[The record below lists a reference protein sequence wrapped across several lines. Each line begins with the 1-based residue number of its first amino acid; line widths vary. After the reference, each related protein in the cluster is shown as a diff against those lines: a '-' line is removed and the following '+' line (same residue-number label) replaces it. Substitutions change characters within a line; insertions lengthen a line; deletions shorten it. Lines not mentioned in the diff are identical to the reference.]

1 MNKNLINHPYISVI
15 MSVYNESNEELTK
28 SIKSVLEQSYTDYE
42 FIIVNDNPGNQTIA
56 SVLPTGGKNRLA
68 GVVVACMS
76 VENLCVMGAPK
87 L

>member
-42 FIIVNDNPGNQTIA
+42 FITNSAMRSIIKRTKTEKV
-56 SVLPTGGKNRLA
+56 K
-68 GVVVACMS
+68 
-76 VENLCVMGAPK
+76 K
-87 L
+87 